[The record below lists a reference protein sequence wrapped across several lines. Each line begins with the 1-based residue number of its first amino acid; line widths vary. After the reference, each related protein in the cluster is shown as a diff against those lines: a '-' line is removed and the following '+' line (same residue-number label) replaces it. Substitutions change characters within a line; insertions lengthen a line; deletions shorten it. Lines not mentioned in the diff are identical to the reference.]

1 MFFLKLNGKVSVEL
15 IKYAIFG
22 SLGVAIDVGVLLI
35 LKEVLGFYY
44 LTAATIAFLFG
55 LTASYIFSIKFIFK
69 GYLRLTLA
77 WETIIF
83 FAIGA
88 MGVLYNYQII
98 KFLTQNWE
106 FGYLTAKGIAIV
118 VVVAWNFFGKKIL
131 LFNKIKSH

>member
-1 MFFLKLNGKVSVEL
+1 MFFLKLNGRVSAEL

-22 SLGVAIDVGVLLI
+22 SLGVAIDVGALLI
-35 LKEVLGFYY
+35 FKEVLGLYY
-44 LTAATIAFLFG
+44 LTAATIAFLLG

-69 GYLRLTLA
+69 GYLRLKLA

-88 MGVLYNYQII
+88 LGVLYNYHII
-98 KFLTQNWE
+98 KFLTQNRE
-106 FGYLTAKGIAIV
+106 FSYLTAKGIAIIV
-118 VVVAWNFFGKKIL
+118 VVTWNFFGKKIL